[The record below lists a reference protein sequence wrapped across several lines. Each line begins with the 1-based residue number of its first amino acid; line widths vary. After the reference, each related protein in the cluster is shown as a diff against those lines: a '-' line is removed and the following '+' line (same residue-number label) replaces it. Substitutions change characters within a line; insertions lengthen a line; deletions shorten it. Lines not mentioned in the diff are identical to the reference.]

1 MQRHEAGQP
10 EPVEVP
16 RRGASDDLDAQA
28 EPPRTRDGRAI
39 EQGFPFETVSDIAE
53 LESWRK
59 EIHRPIYHV
68 HKWWAQRLGSVFRS
82 AIIAAAVPKDS
93 PVMDLFYASTHLRG
107 LTVFDP
113 FMGSGTTIGEALK
126 LGCATIGRDI
136 NPVALRAVRVALS
149 SIDRAELDAQFKH
162 LEASAGRRIQAL
174 YQAVDSDGQPCSALY
189 YFWVMVL
196 PCPSCSKPV
205 DLFSSYV
212 FASHASKATH
222 PEAKAICPACSG
234 IVACRHDATTAIC
247 RCGEIFNPQSGPAQ
261 RTNAVCRH
269 CGHKTPIAKAFA
281 AAGRPPGHRLIAKLV
296 LRADGTK
303 EYLPIE
309 ERDLLAYRT
318 AERRLA
324 EAAPTLPT
332 TSIKNGYNT
341 KQVLNYGY
349 RSWHQMFNAR
359 QLLALTALAGSIR
372 ELPSGPAKDALAVLF
387 SGTLEFNNMFA
398 SYKGEGTGAVRH
410 LFSHHILKPERMP
423 IEANPWG
430 TPKSSGAFSTL
441 YRSRLLRA
449 LDYRDAPFEI
459 AMRSGRGK
467 RAGRKIFGSSA
478 PIRPRMLDRYP
489 IAGLSSGD
497 ALLSCGDSAATGL
510 PDQCVDLVVTDPPFF
525 DNVHYSE
532 LADFFYAWQR
542 LYFPNEDTLR
552 ENTRRPEEVQDAAA
566 AAFGAKLKAVF
577 AECHRVLRDEGLMVF
592 SYHHSRDSGWLAVAD
607 AVHGAGFA
615 VVQSHPVKAELSVA
629 APKSQAKQPINLD
642 MLVTCR
648 KQALD
653 RRRRRTCEAALS
665 AAEATSRTCM
675 RRFNAVGRRLSLND
689 VRVVMSSLLLVEISA
704 ARSAD
709 EVQQALQ
716 ALLPQGNVLAEAAWR
731 SQDVRETGMASSTPG
746 SQQALPLGTNFNG
759 LQRLH
764 DVLRVAA
771 SPR

>member
-1 MQRHEAGQP
+1 MHRQEALQP
-10 EPVEVP
+10 ELIEVP
-16 RRGASDDLDAQA
+16 RRGASDGSGAQA
-28 EPPRTRDGRAI
+28 EPPQTHDGRAI
-39 EQGFPFETVSDIAE
+39 EQDFPFETVSDVAE

-59 EIHRPIYHV
+59 EVHRPIYHV

-82 AIIAAAVPKDS
+82 AIIAAAVPKGL

-136 NPVALRAVRVALS
+136 NPVAHRAVRVALS
-149 SIDRAELDAQFKH
+149 SVDRAELDAQFKH
-162 LEASAGRRIQAL
+162 LEASAGRRIQEM
-174 YQAVDSDGQPCSALY
+174 YQAVDSAGQPCSVLY

-196 PCPSCSKPV
+196 PCECCSRPV
-205 DLFSSYV
+205 DLFSSYI

-222 PEAKAICPACSG
+222 PEAKAICPACGG
-234 IVACRHDATTAIC
+234 IVACRHNTTNATC
-247 RCGEIFNPQSGPAQ
+247 RCGETFNPQSGPAR
-261 RTNAVCRH
+261 RTNAVCTH
-269 CGHKTPIAKAFA
+269 CGHKTPIARTFSS
-281 AAGRPPGHRLIAKLV
+281 AGQPPEHRLIAKLV

-309 ERDLLAYRT
+309 DRDLLAYRT

-324 EAAPTLPT
+324 EIAPPLPT
-332 TSIKNGYNT
+332 TSIKDGHNT

-349 RSWHQMFNAR
+349 RSWHQLFNVR
-359 QLLALTALAGSIR
+359 QLLALTTLASAIQ
-372 ELPSGPAKDALAVLF
+372 ELPPSGAKDALAVLF

-430 TPKSSGAFSTL
+430 TSKSSGAFSTL

-459 AMRSGRGK
+459 AVRSERGKRSGR
-467 RAGRKIFGSSA
+467 KIYGASA
-478 PIRPRMLDRYP
+478 PIRPRVLDGYP
-489 IAGLSSGD
+489 ATGLVSGD
-497 ALLSCGDSAATGL
+497 ALLSCGDSASTDL
-510 PDQCVDLVVTDPPFF
+510 PEQCVDLVVTDPPFF

-542 LYFPNEDTLR
+542 LYFPNEDTSR
-552 ENTRRPEEVQDAAA
+552 ENTRRPEEVQDADAP
-566 AAFGAKLKAVF
+566 AFGTKLKAVF
-577 AECHRVLRDEGLMVF
+577 AECRRVLRDEGLMVF
-592 SYHHSRDSGWLAVAD
+592 SYHHSKDSGWLAVAD

-629 APKSQAKQPINLD
+629 TPKKQAKQPINLD
-642 MLVTCR
+642 VLITC
-648 KQALD
+648 KKTELD
-653 RRRRRTCEAALS
+653 RRSRRTCEAALS
-665 AAEATSRTCM
+665 AAEATSHTCI
-675 RRFNAVGRRLSLND
+675 RRFNAAGRRLSLND
-689 VRVVMSSLLLVEISA
+689 VRVVLSSLLLVEISA

-709 EVQQALQ
+709 EVHQALQ
-716 ALLPQGNVLAEAAWR
+716 SLFPQANRLAEGAWR
-731 SQDVRETGMASSTPG
+731 SQDVRDKGMWSTPPG
-746 SQQALPLGTNFNG
+746 SQRALPL
-759 LQRLH
+759 
-764 DVLRVAA
+764 DAIA
-771 SPR
+771 PR